1 MCRKKSK
8 SPSLNYAMLREIV
21 TEIRWMSSYI
31 IKYRA
36 AVMFY
41 VFVGI
46 LGTLMGLAGS
56 LASKYMID
64 AVTQYQPQQLVTTA
78 CIFVISGL
86 LGIGFHAVMSRM
98 LARISLKVYQ
108 DIYEDV
114 YLKVMEAK
122 WEEIA
127 EFHSGDLLNRLS
139 GDVTTVSKSILG
151 WIPSLLTKTVRF
163 MGSLFILLYYDPWM
177 AAIALCS
184 APVTVIL
191 SRSFLGRMRQFNQKM
206 RAASSRIT
214 EFTEESFQNIQ
225 ILKAFGLIGSFDDKL
240 KTIQKDAMD
249 TSMAYNEFSVKT
261 STLMSVVGFIVSFIS
276 MGWGIYRL
284 WTGYITYGTMTLFLQ
299 LSRNLSSDFKA
310 LVHLVPSAV
319 SAATSARRVMEV
331 TELPKE
337 TIKKEDRLCKVE
349 ENEIK
354 KGVELF
360 LSQISFSYRS
370 GQPILTDCSMKVG
383 KGEFVALIGPSG
395 SGKTTLM
402 RIILGLVSAPK
413 GQVGVRTISKKIV
426 PLCASTR
433 DCIAYVPQGN
443 TLFSGTIE
451 ENLRMTA
458 PDAGNDEL
466 IDALKMACAW
476 DFVQA
481 LPGGLKF
488 YIGEKG
494 KGLSEGQAQRIAIA
508 RAILKKAPV
517 ILLDEATSALDEK
530 TGVQIM
536 AHIREKNPNSICIFA
551 THRLSVLTMCS
562 RVYRV
567 ENGRIIEEYESCR

>member
-1 MCRKKSK
+1 
-8 SPSLNYAMLREIV
+8 
-21 TEIRWMSSYI
+21 
-31 IKYRA
+31 
-36 AVMFY
+36 
-41 VFVGI
+41 
-46 LGTLMGLAGS
+46 
-56 LASKYMID
+56 
-64 AVTQYQPQQLVTTA
+64 
-78 CIFVISGL
+78 
-86 LGIGFHAVMSRM
+86 
-98 LARISLKVYQ
+98 
-108 DIYEDV
+108 
-114 YLKVMEAK
+114 
-122 WEEIA
+122 
-127 EFHSGDLLNRLS
+127 
-139 GDVTTVSKSILG
+139 
-151 WIPSLLTKTVRF
+151 
-163 MGSLFILLYYDPWM
+163 
-177 AAIALCS
+177 
-184 APVTVIL
+184 
-191 SRSFLGRMRQFNQKM
+191 
-206 RAASSRIT
+206 
-214 EFTEESFQNIQ
+214 
-225 ILKAFGLIGSFDDKL
+225 
-240 KTIQKDAMD
+240 
-249 TSMAYNEFSVKT
+249 
-261 STLMSVVGFIVSFIS
+261 
-276 MGWGIYRL
+276 
-284 WTGYITYGTMTLFLQ
+284 
-299 LSRNLSSDFKA
+299 
-310 LVHLVPSAV
+310 
-319 SAATSARRVMEV
+319 
-331 TELPKE
+331 
-337 TIKKEDRLCKVE
+337 
-349 ENEIK
+349 
-354 KGVELF
+354 
-360 LSQISFSYRS
+360 
-370 GQPILTDCSMKVG
+370 
-383 KGEFVALIGPSG
+383 
-395 SGKTTLM
+395 M

-413 GQVGVRTISKKIV
+413 GQVEVRTISKKIV